1 MSRETDRIL
10 AECALIRADIEA
22 MRASGNRL
30 DIYIHFPSA
39 TPGGGLERIEAQ
51 LQTLIKGDVKIM
63 AFQQDALD
71 AIAAN
76 TTLIGSVKE
85 AVNRVLEGLG
95 DQVTPEAKAAIL
107 AALGGNQTDLRAIEA
122 ALLANVPP
130 PTA

>member
-51 LQTLIKGDVKIM
+51 LQTLITKETQQM
-63 AFQQDALD
+63 ALGQDILD
-71 AIAAN
+71 KVTAQ
-76 TTLIGSVKE
+76 TTLIGSVK
-85 AVNRVLEGLG
+85 ALVQGLIDNHTIPAEQG
-95 DQVTPEAKAAIL
+95 AAIL
-107 AALGGNQTDLRAIEA
+107 AALSGNQTELAAVET
-122 ALLANVPP
+122 ALLAGVTPP
-130 PTA
+130 PTP